1 MLTQEQANSLFHY
14 SDGQL
19 IRTSVISK
27 KNKVGDVAGLL
38 GKRGYLYITFYGK
51 KHYVHRV
58 IWLMHYGNLPKI
70 LDHIDGN
77 RLNNRIENL
86 RECTDSQNLCNSK
99 IKSNNTSG
107 VKGVYW
113 HKLKQ
118 KWTARISFNKKEYQM
133 GYFNEKEDAINAVLE
148 ARPKIHK
155 EFARHA

>member
-58 IWLMHYGNLPKI
+58 IWLMHYGTLPKI

-77 RLNNRIENL
+77 PLNNRIENL
-86 RECTDSQNLCNSK
+86 RECTDSQNLCNRK
-99 IKSNNTSG
+99 ISSRNTSG
-107 VKGVYW
+107 VKGVSW

-118 KWTARISFNKKEYQM
+118 KWAVRIGFNKKEYHM
-133 GYFNEKEDAINAVLE
+133 GYFDKKEDAINVVLE
-148 ARPKIHK
+148 ARKKIHK

>member
-58 IWLMHYGNLPKI
+58 IWLMHYGTLPNVI
-70 LDHIDGN
+70 DHIDGN
-77 RLNNRIENL
+77 RLNNKIENL
-86 RECTDSQNLCNSK
+86 RQCTFSQNLCNSK
-99 IKSNNTSG
+99 IKSTNTSG

-118 KWTARISFNKKEYQM
+118 KWTARISFNKKEYHM
-133 GYFNEKEDAINAVLE
+133 GYFNEKKDAINAVLE

>member
-14 SDGQL
+14 CDGEL
-19 IRTSVISK
+19 IRISVISK
-27 KNKVGDVAGLL
+27 KTKVGDVAGRI
-38 GKRGYLYITFYGK
+38 GKRGYKYLNFYGK
-51 KHYVHRV
+51 KYYVHRV
-58 IWLMHYGNLPKI
+58 IWLMHYGTLPKI

-77 RLNNRIENL
+77 PLNNRIENL
-86 RECTDSQNLCNSK
+86 RERTDSQNLCNSK

-118 KWTARISFNKKEYQM
+118 KWTARIGFNKKEYHM